1 MRLAIPLLATVAVA
15 LSSCGKADAPPD
27 PARLVAEMRGPDEA
41 RRGAARL
48 QLITLG
54 EPAVPALLDLLRTGS
69 PDDRLAAANT
79 FWGMGPRAAA
89 AVGDLVALLVDP
101 DPRLRVAAAQA
112 LEAVGPAAA
121 PAVDALVSALS
132 DPDRAVRPAVKAR
145 GGIGPGARAALPAL
159 ARLLRR
165 GSWPE
170 AEEAARR
177 IGGVVSEGGPP
188 EPVAAAPLR

>member
-1 MRLAIPLLATVAVA
+1 MRQAISLLATAA
-15 LSSCGKADAPPD
+15 LLLSSCRKVDAPPD

-41 RRGAARL
+41 RRGVARL

-54 EPAVPALLDLLRTGS
+54 ETAVPALLDLLRTGG
-69 PDDRLAAANT
+69 PEDRLAAANT

-121 PAVDALVSALS
+121 PAVDVLENGGSQGAGG
-132 DPDRAVRPAVKAR
+132 DRTRGPRRAAGARPPAAPRLLAR
-145 GGIGPGARAALPAL
+145 GGGGRA
-159 ARLLRR
+159 
-165 GSWPE
+165 
-170 AEEAARR
+170 
-177 IGGVVSEGGPP
+177 
-188 EPVAAAPLR
+188 